1 MSKPFL
7 ITFGAAVV
15 VIAALIWLGFA
26 KTEGNHLVPTGSI
39 GKVRT
44 AKVSDE
50 GTFMVID
57 FRVKNDSDVD
67 MVVHSI
73 ETTVEFPDD
82 SIAPGSA
89 ARSADIPKVFKNFAL
104 LGEQYNPVL
113 RDRDIIPAHQQVDR
127 MIGVSIDLAFDRVE
141 KRKDV
146 KVRIE
151 DVTGPAL
158 EMTKMR

>member
-1 MSKPFL
+1 VSKPFL

-15 VIAALIWLGFA
+15 VIAVLVWVGFA
-26 KTEGNHLVPTGSI
+26 NTKGNHLVPTGSI

-44 AKVSDE
+44 AKASDE

-57 FRVKNDSDVD
+57 FNVKNDSDVD

-73 ETTVEFPDD
+73 ETSVDFPDG
-82 SIAPGSA
+82 STAPGSA
-89 ARSADIPKVFKNFAL
+89 ASSTDIPMAFRNYTL

-113 RDRDIIPAHQQVDR
+113 KDRDIIPAHQQVDR
-127 MIGVSIDLAFDRVE
+127 MVGISIDLPFDKVE
-141 KRKDV
+141 TRKNV

-151 DVTGPAL
+151 DVTGPAV
-158 EMTKMR
+158 EMIK